1 MAELPSAAR
10 RPFIPYID
18 RSFRNQHERSFLL
31 YNHKWG
37 DYTMIITGK
46 NLKEYFNGPRYI
58 AIPRKRIFLTF
69 LFHGFIYHL
78 SILLIYNVFSYIGV
92 PLFAYEVYHSLVFMG
107 RLWRLMGYSM
117 KLYYIAFTVITIG
130 NFLLAIPERSF
141 LAEFIGT
148 YIL

>member
-1 MAELPSAAR
+1 MVESPSAAR
-10 RPFIPYID
+10 RPFVPYID

-31 YNHKWG
+31 YNHERG
-37 DYTMIITGK
+37 DYMIITGK
-46 NLKEYFNGPRYI
+46 NIKNYFDGPRYI
-58 AIPRKRIFLTF
+58 VFPRKQIFATY

-107 RLWRLMGYSM
+107 RLWQLMGYSM
-117 KLYYIAFTVITIG
+117 KLYYIAFVVITIG
-130 NFLLAIPERSF
+130 NFLVAIPERAF

>member
-1 MAELPSAAR
+1 
-10 RPFIPYID
+10 
-18 RSFRNQHERSFLL
+18 
-31 YNHKWG
+31 
-37 DYTMIITGK
+37 MIITGK
-46 NLKEYFNGPRYI
+46 NIKKYFDGPRYI
-58 AIPRKRIFLTF
+58 VFPRKQVFATF

-117 KLYYIAFTVITIG
+117 KLYYIAFSVITIV
-130 NFLLAIPERSF
+130 NFLTAIPERAF

>member
-1 MAELPSAAR
+1 ML
-10 RPFIPYID
+10 
-18 RSFRNQHERSFLL
+18 
-31 YNHKWG
+31 
-37 DYTMIITGK
+37 ITGK
-46 NLKEYFNGPRYI
+46 NLKDYFSGPRYI
-58 AIPRKRIFLTF
+58 VLPRMQIFATF

-117 KLYYIAFTVITIG
+117 KLYYIAFAVITIV
-130 NFLLAIPERSF
+130 NFLAAIPERAF

>member
-1 MAELPSAAR
+1 
-10 RPFIPYID
+10 
-18 RSFRNQHERSFLL
+18 
-31 YNHKWG
+31 
-37 DYTMIITGK
+37 MIITGK
-46 NLKEYFNGPRYI
+46 NIKNYFDGPRYI
-58 AIPRKRIFLTF
+58 VFPRKQIFFTF

-130 NFLLAIPERSF
+130 KFLVAIPERAF
-141 LAEFIGT
+141 WAEFIGT